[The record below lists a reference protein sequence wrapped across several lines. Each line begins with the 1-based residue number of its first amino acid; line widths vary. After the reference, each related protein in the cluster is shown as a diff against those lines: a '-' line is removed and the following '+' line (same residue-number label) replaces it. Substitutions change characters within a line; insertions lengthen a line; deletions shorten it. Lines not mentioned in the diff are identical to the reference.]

1 MFPGSILDAAVCRF
15 VPKLCHSPRKPQPV
29 FIDTVGLF
37 SPNEV
42 CWLWSVWSCSSF
54 SGSSVVFLLFLL
66 RVKSNLLIPIQL
78 QQQQLI
84 WWQAT
89 WRPECQKF
97 CCGAVG
103 RLYLH
108 VLFLEPDWHADD
120 LVFSMCVHYTCFSVK
135 TPHLVNLNEDPLM
148 SECLLYYIK
157 DGITRWVQV
166 FLSVV
171 LSQSGLVSLWLILLE
186 CFSLTSQGG
195 SCGRQQPS
203 GHSPQRPLY

>member
-54 SGSSVVFLLFLL
+54 SGSSVVFLLFQLG
-66 RVKSNLLIPIQL
+66 VKSNLLIPIQQ

-84 WWQAT
+84 WSQAT

-108 VLFLEPDWHADD
+108 VFFSRTWLTCWWFSFFYVSSLYLFLCQDTSSGEPQWRSSDVRVSAVLHQ
-120 LVFSMCVHYTCFSVK
+120 
-135 TPHLVNLNEDPLM
+135 
-148 SECLLYYIK
+148 
-157 DGITRWVQV
+157 RWDHQV
-166 FLSVV
+166 G
-171 LSQSGLVSLWLILLE
+171 SGLLICGLISEWFAFTLVDFTWVLL
-186 CFSLTSQGG
+186 SHL
-195 SCGRQQPS
+195 S
-203 GHSPQRPLY
+203 GWVVWTPAAVRT

>member
-1 MFPGSILDAAVCRF
+1 MFPGSILDAVVCRF

-42 CWLWSVWSCSSF
+42 CWLWSVWSCQASLVPLSCFSSF
-54 SGSSVVFLLFLL
+54 YWESNQIFWFPFSSSSSSWFGD
-66 RVKSNLLIPIQL
+66 RQ
-78 QQQQLI
+78 
-84 WWQAT
+84 
-89 WRPECQKF
+89 PE
-97 CCGAVG
+97 GLSVRSSAVE
-103 RLYLH
+103 LWEDFTCMFF
-108 VLFLEPDWHADD
+108 FLEPDWHADD
-120 LVFSMCVHYTCFSVK
+120 LVFSTWVHYTCFSVK

-171 LSQSGLVSLWLILLE
+171 LSQSGLLSLWLILLE

-195 SCGRQQPS
+195 SCGCQQPS